1 MYRRYTMNAQDILN
15 FRKSLTDMSL
25 EDLENMKKEFNNQI
39 NLMILNSD
47 LIIKVA
53 VVKEA
58 IQAKKGESDGEVK

>member
-1 MYRRYTMNAQDILN
+1 MNAQDILN

-25 EDLENMKKEFNNQI
+25 EDLEKMEKEFNNQI

>member
-1 MYRRYTMNAQDILN
+1 MNAQDILN

-25 EDLENMKKEFNNQI
+25 EDLENMQKEFNNQI

>member
-1 MYRRYTMNAQDILN
+1 MEAQDILN

-25 EDLENMKKEFNNQI
+25 EDLEKMEKEFNNQI

-53 VVKEA
+53 VIKEA
-58 IQAKKGESDGEVK
+58 IQAKKGESDGEIK